1 MNTQGNPTLRDQLA
15 AEYAL
20 GTLRGAARRRFEAW
34 TRDDRELRA
43 LAFAWSER
51 LVPLLDGVAP
61 ARPHHRV
68 WEAIEARLPGSS
80 ARGVDRF
87 AADRAAD
94 GSAGGARGWW
104 GRVALWRGLS
114 AAFAT
119 VAVIAIGIAMRP
131 QPIVAPQIVETTPS
145 AIATVVDP
153 KSGKPVAVVMQTERA
168 DVVVVKVAADVD
180 VPEGK
185 ALQLWI
191 APRDAEGM
199 VSIGM
204 LPPSAKA
211 TPATVTSSDAKTLA
225 RAKAFGLSLE
235 PAGGS
240 PQPTQVLG
248 LGALVRIKS

>member
-1 MNTQGNPTLRDQLA
+1 MNTQGNPTLRDRLA

-87 AADRAAD
+87 AVD
-94 GSAGGARGWW
+94 GAGGWW

-114 AAFAT
+114 AAFAAF
-119 VAVIAIGIAMRP
+119 AVIAIGIAIRP

-168 DVVVVKVAADVD
+168 DVVVVRVAADVD

-211 TPATVTSSDAKTLA
+211 TPATVTSSDANTLA

-235 PAGGS
+235 PVGGS

>member
-1 MNTQGNPTLRDQLA
+1 MNTKGNPTLRDQLA

-34 TRDDRELRA
+34 TRDDAELRSLA
-43 LAFAWSER
+43 LAWSER
-51 LVPLLDGVAP
+51 LVPLLDSLSP
-61 ARPHHRV
+61 ARPHARV
-68 WEAIEARLPGSS
+68 WDAIEARLPGSS

-87 AADRAAD
+87 ARDGVAD
-94 GSAGGARGWW
+94 GAGGWW
-104 GRVALWRGLS
+104 SRVALWRGLS
-114 AAFAT
+114 AAFAA
-119 VAVIAIGIAMRP
+119 VAVISIGIALRP
-131 QPIVAPQIVETTPS
+131 QPVVAPQIVQSIPS
-145 AIATVVDP
+145 AIATLVDE
-153 KSGKPVAVVMQTERA
+153 KSGKPIAVVMETEGA
-168 DVVVVKVAADVD
+168 DSVVVKVAADVD

-211 TPATVTSSDAKTLA
+211 TAATVTSSDAKTLA

-248 LGALVRIKS
+248 LGAVVRLKT

>member
-20 GTLRGAARRRFEAW
+20 GTLRGAARRRFETWMREDA
-34 TRDDRELRA
+34 ELRA
-43 LAFAWSER
+43 LALAWSER
-51 LVPLLDGVAP
+51 LVPLLNGVAP
-61 ARPHHRV
+61 RRPHARV
-68 WEAIEARLPGSS
+68 WDAIEARLPGSS

-87 AADRAAD
+87 AAQAV
-94 GSAGGARGWW
+94 GGWW
-104 GRVALWRGLS
+104 GRVGLWRGLS
-114 AAFAT
+114 AAFA
-119 VAVIAIGIAMRP
+119 VLAVISIGIAMRP
-131 QPIVAPQIVETTPS
+131 LPVVAPQIALTVPR
-145 AIATVVDP
+145 AIATLLDA
-153 KSGKPVAVVMQTERA
+153 KSGKPVAVVMETEGA
-168 DVVVVKVAADVD
+168 DAVVVKVAADVE

-204 LPPSAKA
+204 LPPNARA
-211 TPATVTSSDAKTLA
+211 TPVVLTSSDAKTLA